1 MCVCFDT
8 YQYEKYSTAKK
19 LTTKKNRF
27 FKSKHLKEDGNK
39 KLQSESDYILII
51 TKCKYNNILSC
62 F

>member
-1 MCVCFDT
+1 MYVCFDT
-8 YQYEKYSTAKK
+8 YQYEKFSKK
-19 LTTKKNRF
+19 ATKKKTGF